1 MSNAI
6 LLAILS
12 IAGFLMAYF
21 VYGKFIAVKI
31 LGLDPNRKTPAHIYE
46 DGHEYIPTN
55 KFVLFGHH
63 FASIAGLGPIVGPAI
78 AVIWGWLPAVLW
90 VFFGTIFLGAVHDFV
105 TLGISLKFSG
115 RSIGDITKD
124 IIGRRARL
132 LFLFIIFFALAL
144 AMGAFA
150 LIIALLFNDFHP
162 QAVIPT
168 FSLIGIAV
176 VMGLAVYK
184 FRVPLRTASIIGL
197 TLVFITM
204 YIGISYPFSLYPYFA
219 KADTLQTVNNYVAD
233 GTFDRYC
240 YITDYGDS
248 DLKTSQ
254 QSSIAEDVYSYDTVL
269 AINAKLIDNKSV
281 PIVYHK
287 LVPQNASTMV
297 KFFTAT
303 KNNEIVSDL
312 KNASTKAR
320 DTWIYI
326 LLGYALIASILPV
339 WLLLQPRDYLNSFQ
353 LYIGLGL
360 VYIGLLI
367 GAPTIVAPAVNSH
380 GHFFVRDITTGIPAM
395 FPFLFITIACGAIS
409 GFHCLVSSGTT
420 VRQVKNERDAQFI
433 GYGSMLTEGAL
444 AIVVILACTAGF
456 SSEKSWAYFYRD
468 WGAASGLGAKLAAF
482 VDGAANFIAHVGIPV
497 DFAKTL
503 IAVLIV
509 GFAMTTLDSATRLLR
524 YNIEEIGK
532 DVKVP
537 ALQNRYIASTFAVI
551 AIAFFAFMKING
563 KPAGLT
569 LWALFGTTNQLL
581 AGIAL
586 LVATMYLYKSGK
598 PIIYT
603 LLPMIFILGMA
614 VAAMIING
622 IEFLEKGNTPLIV
635 VGGALFFMAIW
646 LCIEAILSL
655 KSFRQQQTQNKE

>member
-6 LLAILS
+6 LLAVIS
-12 IAGFLMAYF
+12 IVGFITAYF
-21 VYGKFIAVKI
+21 VYGKFIGVKI
-31 LGLDPNRKTPAHIYE
+31 LGLDPDSETPAHVYE
-46 DGHEYIPTN
+46 DGHEYVPTN

-105 TLGISLKFSG
+105 VLGISLKFSG

-184 FRVPLRTASIIGL
+184 FRVPLKLASAVGL

-204 YIGISYPFSLYPYFA
+204 YIGIYYPFALYPYFA
-219 KADTLQTVNNYVAD
+219 KSDTLQTIESNVKND
-233 GTFDRYC
+233 TFIKYC
-240 YITDYGDS
+240 YVTDYGDS
-248 DLKTSQ
+248 QLKQ
-254 QSSIAEDVYSYDTVL
+254 QKSFAENIYTYDMVMQTNTEL
-269 AINAKLIDNKSV
+269 KKNKQV

-287 LVPQNASTMV
+287 LIPQNAKVMIA
-297 KFFTAT
+297 FFEAT
-303 KNNEIVSDL
+303 KNTTVVDDL
-312 KNASTKAR
+312 KQASKQAR

-326 LLGYALIASILPV
+326 LLAYAVIASVLPV

-360 VYIGLLI
+360 VYIGLFI
-367 GAPTIVAPAVNSH
+367 GAPMIVAPAVNVHSH
-380 GHFFVRDITTGIPAM
+380 LFVRDISTGIPAM

-456 SSEKSWAYFYRD
+456 SSEKSWGYFYRS
-468 WGAASGLGAKLAAF
+468 WGAASGLGEKLAAF
-482 VDGAANFIAHVGIPV
+482 VDGSANFIAHVGIPV
-497 DFAKTL
+497 EFAKTL
-503 IAVLIV
+503 MAVMIV

-532 DVKVP
+532 DVKVS
-537 ALQNRYIASTFAVI
+537 ALQNRYIASILAAV
-551 AIAFFAFMKING
+551 AIAFFALMKIGG

-586 LVATMYLYKSGK
+586 LVATMYLYKNGK

-603 LLPMIFILGMA
+603 FLPMVFILGMA
-614 VAAMIING
+614 VSAMIING
-622 IEFLEKGNTPLIV
+622 IDFINKGNTPLIL
-635 VGGALFFMAIW
+635 VGGTLFFMAIW
-646 LCIEAILSL
+646 LCIEAFIAL
-655 KSFRQQQTQNKE
+655 KSFRQQKQIQNKE

>member
-6 LLAILS
+6 LLAVIS
-12 IAGFLMAYF
+12 IVGFVTAYF

-46 DGHEYIPTN
+46 DGHEYVPTN

-105 TLGISLKFSG
+105 VLGISLKFSG

-184 FRVPLRTASIIGL
+184 FRVPLKIASAVGL
-197 TLVFITM
+197 TLVFVTM
-204 YIGISYPFSLYPYFA
+204 YIGIYYPFTLYPYFA
-219 KADTLQTVNNYVAD
+219 KSNTLQTIENHISE
-233 GTFDRYC
+233 GTFTKYC
-240 YITDYGDS
+240 YVTDYGDS
-248 DLKTSQ
+248 QLQQQQSFAPNIYAYTTVIDTNTQLNASQ
-254 QSSIAEDVYSYDTVL
+254 Q
-269 AINAKLIDNKSV
+269 V
-281 PIVYHK
+281 PIVYQQ
-287 LVPQNASTMV
+287 LIPENAQVMIS
-297 KFFTAT
+297 FFKAT
-303 KNNEIVSDL
+303 DNTDIVSDL
-312 KNASTKAR
+312 QQASKHAR

-326 LLGYALIASILPV
+326 LLAYAVIASILPV

-360 VYIGLLI
+360 VYIGLFI
-367 GAPTIVAPAVNSH
+367 GAPLIVAPAINTHS
-380 GHFFVRDITTGIPAM
+380 HFFVRDISTGIPAM

-456 SSEKSWAYFYRD
+456 SSEKSWGYFYRV
-468 WGAASGLGAKLAAF
+468 WGESKGIGEKLAAF

-497 DFAKTL
+497 EFGKTL
-503 IAVLIV
+503 MAVLIV

-532 DVKVP
+532 DVKVS
-537 ALQNRYIASTFAVI
+537 ALQNRYIASILAAV
-551 AIAFFAFMKING
+551 AIAFFALMKIGG

-603 LLPMIFILGMA
+603 FLPMIFILGMA
-614 VAAMIING
+614 VSAMIING
-622 IEFLEKGNTPLIV
+622 VDFIKDGNTPLIV
-635 VGGALFFMAIW
+635 VGGALFFMAMW
-646 LCIEAILSL
+646 LCVEAVIAL
-655 KSFRQQQTQNKE
+655 KSFRQQKQTQNKE